1 MAALLPRD
9 TAGREFKEAT
19 VSLRNLLL
27 SVEELRIRAELAQ
40 SGMPDI
46 SASLATLAKMQRYDA
61 CKILI
66 AAFEEF
72 AEAQVN
78 FRLAEQRFEYES
90 VVEAGSDPAYLRRG
104 SGG

>member
-1 MAALLPRD
+1 
-9 TAGREFKEAT
+9 
-19 VSLRNLLL
+19 
-27 SVEELRIRAELAQ
+27 
-40 SGMPDI
+40 
-46 SASLATLAKMQRYDA
+46 MQRYDA

-90 VVEAGSDPAYLRRG
+90 VVEAGSDPAYLLRG